1 MVEPDGRS
9 TKGPI
14 MIPDINIWAVLL
26 ATLSTLVVGSLWYT
40 KRAFGTYWIR
50 VARIDE
56 AAAAERGIWPIAVTV
71 VVSLITAWVL
81 AGAISIAHEFY
92 DGTFLV
98 DALVTGVLLW
108 AGFTAARVVTHDS
121 FEGRPVGLTA
131 LTLGHEL
138 VTVLVMS
145 LVIGL
150 MGV

>member
-1 MVEPDGRS
+1 MVPE
-9 TKGPI
+9 
-14 MIPDINIWAVLL
+14 INYWAVLL
-26 ATLSTLVVGSLWYT
+26 AILSTLVVGSLWYT
-40 KRAFGTYWIR
+40 PKTFGTYWMR
-50 VARIDE
+50 VARVDP
-56 AAAAERGIWPIAVTV
+56 AAAERRGVWPILVAVL
-71 VVSLITAWVL
+71 VSFVTAWVL
-81 AGAISIAHEFY
+81 AGAIAIAHAYY

-108 AGFTAARVVTHDS
+108 AGFTAARVVTHDG
-121 FEGRPVGLTA
+121 FEGRPPGLTT